1 MADIARIATD
11 GRDDVVATRRV
22 RRAGT
27 VHHGIRRPPPAR
39 GSGASPLWARKLGR
53 AMFLVPALVYLAL
66 LFAYPLVYNVLLSL
80 RQAGVIGFINDS
92 AKFAG
97 LANYKSALSNPAL
110 PTVVVNTAIFLV
122 ASLVVQFVIGFG
134 LALFFTRRFP
144 LSGLLRAL
152 ILVPWLLP
160 GVVTGSIL
168 RFMFDTS
175 DGMINQILKDVGI
188 IHTPIQWLS
197 DPHLALVTVVI
208 ANIWVGIPFNMLL
221 LHGGIQEIPRE
232 LYEAGRVD
240 GAGTFRLFRSIT
252 VPMLRPV
259 IAVVLILGFIYTLK
273 AFDIIIV
280 MTGGGPINGSQLL
293 STWAYTLSF
302 TNLDFGQG
310 AAVGTIMM
318 LISLVCAVI
327 YTRIY
332 RGGEAK

>member
-1 MADIARIATD
+1 MVETTGTPVDAATGD
-11 GRDDVVATRRV
+11 LTTRRRRRGGAV
-22 RRAGT
+22 R
-27 VHHGIRRPPPAR
+27 HGIRRPAPYGRPGER
-39 GSGASPLWARKLGR
+39 SLWSRKVGR
-53 AMFLVPALVYLAL
+53 AMFLVPALIYLAL
-66 LFAYPLVYNVLLSL
+66 LFAYPLVYNILLSL
-80 RQAGVIGFINDS
+80 RQAGVIGFVNDS

-97 LANYKSALSNPAL
+97 LANYRTALANPAL

-122 ASLVVQFVIGFG
+122 ASLVFQFVIGFG

-175 DGMINQILKDVGI
+175 DGMVNQVLKDLGI
-188 IHTPIQWLS
+188 IHVPIQWLS
-197 DPHLALVTVVI
+197 DPHLALVTVII

-221 LHGGIQEIPRE
+221 LHGGLQEIPRE

-240 GAGTFRLFRSIT
+240 GAGTLRLFRSIT

-293 STWAYTLSF
+293 STWSYTLSF

-310 AAVGTIMM
+310 AAIGTLMM
-318 LISLVCAVI
+318 LVSLVCAVI

-332 RGGEAK
+332 RGGESR